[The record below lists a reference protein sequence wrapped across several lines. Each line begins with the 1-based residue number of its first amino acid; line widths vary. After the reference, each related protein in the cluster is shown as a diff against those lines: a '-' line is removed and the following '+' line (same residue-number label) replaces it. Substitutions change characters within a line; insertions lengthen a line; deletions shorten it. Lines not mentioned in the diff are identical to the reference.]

1 MRLVEDVIGRM
12 LRLCAQSPPRATPYR
27 AACAARPLASAGAHE
42 REDVVPVIPSTTWQ
56 RLRTDFRFA
65 VVTLFS
71 IVAIVGILPFSIY
84 RFASGN
90 SIAGAVDLAMVLS
103 ILGGVVYAW
112 RGGDVARVGLLMVM
126 ACTAGCV
133 TIGVLTGLPGLLW
146 TYPVLLANYLLV
158 TPGRALVMSIIA
170 VGLSVLLDRGL
181 HAGMEMTTYATTA
194 SVVSVFSYIFAR
206 RTERQRVRL
215 QALATR
221 DPLTGAYN
229 RRAMDHELA
238 LAIEAHRRHGTPFAL
253 VLLDLDKFKR
263 INDLQGHEAGDT
275 VLVEFTRLLQRHF
288 RKLDRIYRLGGEEFV
303 VLLSGAEAQSLAT
316 VCESLRAR
324 VERDLRHGDAAIT
337 TSAGVAAL
345 RKDETPAQWLARA
358 DAALYRAKGAGRN
371 RVEVDASRV
380 EVDPTGGRDAGP
392 PAP

>member
-1 MRLVEDVIGRM
+1 
-12 LRLCAQSPPRATPYR
+12 RATPYR

-71 IVAIVGILPFSIY
+71 WFPIVGTLPFSIY

-158 TPGRALVMSIIA
+158 TPG
-170 VGLSVLLDRGL
+170 
-181 HAGMEMTTYATTA
+181 
-194 SVVSVFSYIFAR
+194 
-206 RTERQRVRL
+206 
-215 QALATR
+215 
-221 DPLTGAYN
+221 
-229 RRAMDHELA
+229 
-238 LAIEAHRRHGTPFAL
+238 
-253 VLLDLDKFKR
+253 
-263 INDLQGHEAGDT
+263 
-275 VLVEFTRLLQRHF
+275 
-288 RKLDRIYRLGGEEFV
+288 
-303 VLLSGAEAQSLAT
+303 
-316 VCESLRAR
+316 
-324 VERDLRHGDAAIT
+324 
-337 TSAGVAAL
+337 
-345 RKDETPAQWLARA
+345 
-358 DAALYRAKGAGRN
+358 
-371 RVEVDASRV
+371 
-380 EVDPTGGRDAGP
+380 
-392 PAP
+392 